1 MSNIFKHSQR
11 LLTNFS
17 IKVAVPFIPKMSS
30 NTRSL
35 RSRALIKTEQDV
47 SDNKGPQSSLQ
58 TSKYF
63 RNKQIKQEQSVPANN
78 KVVKGTKTAKAI
90 KIKQEDQVI
99 AKEKPN
105 VSTKTRKMQ
114 AQKTVIKTEPDVS
127 ERVKTEALSD
137 DDFTPKSTLTNSQ
150 KGKEQK
156 STKTRKM
163 QAQKTV
169 IKTEPTESKIVKTEV
184 LSDYAF
190 THTDSK
196 LEIQKMATEKVS
208 PQKRKPVQ
216 KSEKV
221 AKVKTEHVQDVE
233 DIGWQPENWR
243 VVLDNILQMRKL
255 HVAPVDSL
263 GCEECPEKGVLPEV
277 SCI

>member
-1 MSNIFKHSQR
+1 MLNIFKHSRR
-11 LLTNFS
+11 LLTNSS
-17 IKVAVPFIPKMSS
+17 IKVTASFLPKMSS

-35 RSRALIKTEQDV
+35 RSRASVKTEEDI
-47 SDNKGPQSSLQ
+47 SDNKGPQSSLK

-63 RNKQIKQEQSVPANN
+63 QNKQEQNVPANN
-78 KVVKGTKTAKAI
+78 KVVKGTKTAKVI
-90 KIKQEDQVI
+90 KIKQENQKM
-99 AKEKPN
+99 AKQES
-105 VSTKTRKMQ
+105 VSTKTKKIQ
-114 AQKTVIKTEPDVS
+114 ALKTVIKTEPNAS
-127 ERVKTEALSD
+127 EIVKTEVLSD

-156 STKTRKM
+156 STKSRKM
-163 QAQKTV
+163 QAQKNV
-169 IKTEPTESKIVKTEV
+169 IKTEPDVSQIVKTEV
-184 LSDYAF
+184 LSDDDF
-190 THTDSK
+190 TRTDSK
-196 LEIQKMATEKVS
+196 LEIQKAATADKVS
-208 PQKRKPVQ
+208 PLKRKPVQ

-233 DIGWQPENWR
+233 DFGWEPENWR